1 MDKFNLKKYLAEGKI
16 FKEELENTE
25 SQLSNVE
32 KLKQQLQKLENFRVE
47 TNNMV
52 VDLNTEEDNY
62 DEIEDFITIDFESS
76 ILNLIQELELFIEE
90 L

>member
-1 MDKFNLKKYLAEGKI
+1 MDNFDLKKYLSEGKL
-16 FKEELENTE
+16 FEEKLENTE